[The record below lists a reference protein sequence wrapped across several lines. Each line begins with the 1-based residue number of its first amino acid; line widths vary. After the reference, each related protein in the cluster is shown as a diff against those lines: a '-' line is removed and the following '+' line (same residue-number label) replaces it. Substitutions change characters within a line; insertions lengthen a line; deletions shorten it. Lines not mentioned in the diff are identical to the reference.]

1 MAPQVQRSAGA
12 LRCHACGAGRPLCDL
27 CRAQTTAN
35 ECNITSLEEEKLM
48 WMLIFIFVSGSASFV
63 EFTSEKQCN
72 NAKDQISQAKGKL
85 YYEDNPKVIMICVPK

>member
-1 MAPQVQRSAGA
+1 
-12 LRCHACGAGRPLCDL
+12 
-27 CRAQTTAN
+27 
-35 ECNITSLEEEKLM
+35 M